1 MFEEFTSLAGTISQ
15 EELDVIASQVIA
27 GLEKIASPDES
38 LGKSAG
44 VTLDVPDVEWNA
56 DAVKTLIGAGGVAA
70 GAAYLKHKMPE
81 WKYNRAISSAVS
93 SRNKQKLYEQRY
105 NTKMRA
111 ADAALGG
118 LYGSRGLGSA
128 PGGGHG
134 SGYNGGNRNNNRDM
148 KDPNKRVSSEING
161 ESRKPGDVGSDVAA
175 LKAKDFLTKNK
186 MPILAGGGVAAYMAL
201 NKNDKDKLESE
212 LRGSYSNG
220 AGRGRFI

>member
-27 GLEKIASPDES
+27 GLEKIAAE
-38 LGKSAG
+38 GE
-44 VTLDVPDVEWNA
+44 DVEE
-56 DAVKTLIGAGGVAA
+56 DDSFTKSKLIAGAAA
-70 GAAYLKHKMPE
+70 GAAGTAYLAHKLPE
-81 WKYNRAISSAVS
+81 WKYDRAIGAAAK
-93 SRNKQKLYEQRY
+93 SRNKQRLYEQKY
-105 NTKMRA
+105 NENMRA

-128 PGGGHG
+128 PGSGHTGYSSGGYG
-134 SGYNGGNRNNNRDM
+134 WDNKNRYKEM